1 MYKYKPV
8 RYIFRLLNLII
19 YAAVISFSVIA
30 IRDDLR
36 ITDFMTTIFKDN
48 CC

>member
-19 YAAVISFSVIA
+19 YAAVISFLLLPFVMISALPIS
-30 IRDDLR
+30 
-36 ITDFMTTIFKDN
+36 
-48 CC
+48 

>member
-30 IRDDLR
+30 ILHYR
-36 ITDFMTTIFKDN
+36 FHDN
-48 CC
+48 YI